1 MLFFVLIFVMR
12 LKKRYKIDCDEL
24 SLNLGIPVVKT
35 CATDKKGLDELKK
48 AIYNVCSGKTKC
60 FRVERN
66 FEGVDI
72 LSEKNY
78 KQNNWKSFR
87 KLATKFQVTAV
98 KYEKSELNAWYK
110 KA

>member
-1 MLFFVLIFVMR
+1 MLSVTKNAVLCLNLCDEAEKNGI
-12 LKKRYKIDCDEL
+12 KIDCDEL

-72 LSEKNY
+72 LSEKTTSRIL
-78 KQNNWKSFR
+78 KSFR
-87 KLATKFQVTAV
+87 KLVTKFQVTA
-98 KYEKSELNAWYK
+98 
-110 KA
+110 

>member
-1 MLFFVLIFVMR
+1 MLSVTKNAVLCLNLCDEAEKNGI
-12 LKKRYKIDCDEL
+12 KIDCDEL

-60 FRVERN
+60 FRVKRN

-78 KQNNWKSFR
+78 KQNIE
-87 KLATKFQVTAV
+87 KLSQIGNKNF
-98 KYEKSELNAWYK
+98 K
-110 KA
+110 